1 MFLAI
6 LIVCLTAGLYT
17 AYRLIGQGAYSL
29 KQKLLIILGSL
40 FLFLIP
46 LLLKRLEGYSGSIYT
61 FVFVSAYFI
70 FICGALFFCLMLV
83 RDAIWLFLCVREMA
97 KNILPRKYQWKNPLF
112 LRRTNYLL
120 MVIALVASIFSLYS
134 GLKTPDVKETILA
147 SNKIEN
153 PLNIVVLGDMH
164 LTRTTSLSKVKK
176 IVKKVNELN
185 ADLVLFTG
193 DTIDDDVFFIEPLLK
208 ELKNIHAFK
217 GMYAVSGNHEFY
229 INPDQV
235 KTAFMMMGI
244 HYLVNEGVFVK
255 GNVYLAGVSD
265 ERFKTKLTSDKDIE
279 NALQGAKLSDYK
291 ILFAHRP
298 CVYKTA
304 RKNNVDLVVS
314 GHTHGGQIFPFHIVS
329 KIMNGYLSGLY
340 HKDNSFLYVT
350 RGAGQWG
357 PQMRLFAPSEIS
369 LIKVQ
374 PVQNLAAFKT
384 QEKQLEPDNVKEVLD
399 SAKEVVYPAR
409 ETKNNFVEKTM
420 AEEEKASLENS
431 VTDNLENAKQ
441 IADKEAALKE
451 EKSIEKENI
460 DQDFE
465 EAKASLDDVFEGVI
479 LENTKKELSQEKAK
493 SKKLEVEIK
502 QLRVD
507 FEKTKEDMNKV
518 IIRQKAAIKLLE
530 AERKVLKDEL
540 VEQKL
545 LLKSERKATQE
556 ILATQKKLLA
566 REREIAKKAF
576 KLQNELLA
584 ELKSVKKELAALKSK
599 EQVSQET
606 KKVLVDASNFEKEVP
621 TLQEQKKRSV
631 LTPLYE
637 PAPIFAPQ
645 PSERAYSQEQR
656 REEKFANMQVIYH
669 EDGSVTR
676 QMTKT
681 VIIEY
686 PTYFSTVKSVANYRT
701 TPYEEQTADSVMIEN
716 ALRKALKLPLI

>member
-17 AYRLIGQGAYSL
+17 AYRLIGQGTYSL

-314 GHTHGGQIFPFHIVS
+314 GHTHGGQIFPFHIIS

-399 SAKEVVYPAR
+399 SAKEIVYPAK

-420 AEEEKASLENS
+420 AEEKKASLENS

-441 IADKEAALKE
+441 IADKEASLKE
-451 EKSIEKENI
+451 EKSTEKENI

-599 EQVSQET
+599 RTS
-606 KKVLVDASNFEKEVP
+606 KSRNEKG
-621 TLQEQKKRSV
+621 
-631 LTPLYE
+631 
-637 PAPIFAPQ
+637 F
-645 PSERAYSQEQR
+645 
-656 REEKFANMQVIYH
+656 
-669 EDGSVTR
+669 G
-676 QMTKT
+676 
-681 VIIEY
+681 
-686 PTYFSTVKSVANYRT
+686 
-701 TPYEEQTADSVMIEN
+701 
-716 ALRKALKLPLI
+716 

>member
-6 LIVCLTAGLYT
+6 LIVCLVAALYT

-40 FLFLIP
+40 FLFSIP
-46 LLLKRLEGYSGSIYT
+46 FLLKRISDYSGAIYT
-61 FVFVSAYFI
+61 FIYISAYFI

-83 RDAIWLFLCVREMA
+83 RDAIWFFLCVREMA
-97 KNILPRKYQWKNPLF
+97 KNILPRKYQWENPLF
-112 LRRTNYLL
+112 LKRTNYLL
-120 MVIALVASIFSLYS
+120 IGIAFVLSIASLYS
-134 GLKTPDVKETILA
+134 GLKTPVVKETLLP
-147 SNKIEN
+147 SNKIEE

-164 LTRTTSLSKVKK
+164 LSRTTSLSKVKK
-176 IVKKVNELN
+176 IVEKVNALEP
-185 ADLVLFTG
+185 DVVLFAG
-193 DTIDDDVFFIEPLLK
+193 DTIDDNIFFIEPILK
-208 ELKNIHAFK
+208 ELKKIKAFK
-217 GMYAVSGNHEFY
+217 GMYCVSGNHEFH
-229 INPDQV
+229 IDSDQL
-235 KTAFMMMGI
+235 KTAFMMTGI

-255 GNVYLAGVSD
+255 NNVYLAGVSD
-265 ERFKTKLTSDKDIE
+265 EKFKTAPTSVQDVTSS
-279 NALQGAKLSDYK
+279 LQGAKKGDYK
-291 ILFAHRP
+291 ILMAHRP
-298 CVYKTA
+298 QVFKSMKDA
-304 RKNNVDLVVS
+304 EADLVVS
-314 GHTHGGQIFPFHIVS
+314 AHTHGGQIFPFHIIS
-329 KIMNGYLSGLY
+329 KITNGYLAGLY
-340 HKDNSFLYVT
+340 HKNGSVLYVT

-384 QEKQLEPDNVKEVLD
+384 DEKQASFEQAKTE
-399 SAKEVVYPAR
+399 SETSKEVVYPVD
-409 ETKNNFVEKTM
+409 ETKNNFVKNTM
-420 AEEEKASLENS
+420 DEQKNASEDL
-431 VTDNLENAKQ
+431 VTEHLENAKQ
-441 IADKEAALKE
+441 IADKEAKIDL
-451 EKSIEKENI
+451 ENLS
-460 DQDFE
+460 DSNQKANLEFE

-479 LENTKKELSQEKAK
+479 LEKTKKELISQKEKNQ
-493 SKKLEVEIK
+493 KLEIEIK

-518 IIRQKAAIKLLE
+518 IIRQKAALKLLE

-540 VEQKL
+540 SEQKL

-576 KLQNELLA
+576 KLQNELLS
-584 ELKSVKKELAALKSK
+584 ELKTVKKELAALKAKDSK
-599 EQVSQET
+599 NQEIQNEEF
-606 KKVLVDASNFEKEVP
+606 DSDNFETQAP
-621 TLQEQKKRSV
+621 TLYEPKKRSV
-631 LTPLYE
+631 LSPLYE
-637 PAPIFAPQ
+637 PNQVEISRPN
-645 PSERAYSQEQR
+645 ENAYSQEQR

-686 PTYFSTVKSVANYRT
+686 PTYFSTMKSVANYRT
-701 TPYEEQTADSVMIEN
+701 TPLEEQTVDPVMIEN

>member
-1 MFLAI
+1 
-6 LIVCLTAGLYT
+6 
-17 AYRLIGQGAYSL
+17 
-29 KQKLLIILGSL
+29 
-40 FLFLIP
+40 
-46 LLLKRLEGYSGSIYT
+46 
-61 FVFVSAYFI
+61 
-70 FICGALFFCLMLV
+70 
-83 RDAIWLFLCVREMA
+83 
-97 KNILPRKYQWKNPLF
+97 
-112 LRRTNYLL
+112 
-120 MVIALVASIFSLYS
+120 
-134 GLKTPDVKETILA
+134 
-147 SNKIEN
+147 
-153 PLNIVVLGDMH
+153 
-164 LTRTTSLSKVKK
+164 
-176 IVKKVNELN
+176 
-185 ADLVLFTG
+185 
-193 DTIDDDVFFIEPLLK
+193 
-208 ELKNIHAFK
+208 
-217 GMYAVSGNHEFY
+217 MYAVSGNHEFY

-314 GHTHGGQIFPFHIVS
+314 GHTHGGQIFPFHIIS

-399 SAKEVVYPAR
+399 SAKEIVYPAK

-420 AEEEKASLENS
+420 AEEKKASLENS

-441 IADKEAALKE
+441 IADKEASLKE
-451 EKSIEKENI
+451 EKSTEKENI

-701 TPYEEQTADSVMIEN
+701 TPYEEQTADPVMIEN